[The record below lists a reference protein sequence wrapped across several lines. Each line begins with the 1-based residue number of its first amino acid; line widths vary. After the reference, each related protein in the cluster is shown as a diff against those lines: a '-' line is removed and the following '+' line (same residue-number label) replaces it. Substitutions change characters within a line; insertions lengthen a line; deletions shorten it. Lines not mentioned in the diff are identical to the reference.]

1 MEYVLEMRKRIDST
15 ISLYSSAVKLSL
27 NRNYETDD
35 LNNSIEVFGKS
46 CQEVYF
52 YYMENKTLFSSVD
65 NEFME
70 IMKLYNNLRN
80 QKDKELINALENIY
94 KKLVSVRD
102 KCIKLKV

>member
-1 MEYVLEMRKRIDST
+1 
-15 ISLYSSAVKLSL
+15 
-27 NRNYETDD
+27 
-35 LNNSIEVFGKS
+35 
-46 CQEVYF
+46 
-52 YYMENKTLFSSVD
+52 MENKTLFSSVD